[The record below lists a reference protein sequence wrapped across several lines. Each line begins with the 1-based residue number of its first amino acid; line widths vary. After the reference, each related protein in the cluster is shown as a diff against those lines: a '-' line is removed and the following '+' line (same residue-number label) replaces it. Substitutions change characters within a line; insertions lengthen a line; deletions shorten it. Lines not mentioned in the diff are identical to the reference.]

1 MSILNEEVIQS
12 VIVSGVIV
20 TTPSGVVEK
29 GSKVE
34 SALKAIRDV
43 CEKEEVI
50 KRASKIA
57 VVLIDEHENRI
68 YTPNINYLASCLIY
82 KNEIAL
88 MNWLLSNALSIVKPS
103 INCPDILYSTSVHLL
118 FLLEDFVN
126 GHS

>member
-1 MSILNEEVIQS
+1 MSIKNEEVLQS

-20 TTPSGVVEK
+20 TTLSGVVEK

-43 CEKEEVI
+43 CEKDEVK

-57 VVLIDEHENRI
+57 AVLIDEYENRI
-68 YTPNINYLASCLIY
+68 YTPNINYLESCLV
-82 KNEIAL
+82 NRNQVPL
-88 MNWLLSNALSIVKPS
+88 MNWILSIALSIVKPT
-103 INCPDILYSTSVHLL
+103 IDCPDILYSTSVHLL
-118 FLLEDFVN
+118 FLLEDSVN